1 MNTTPTIAVTGLHRG
16 ENPQPGSAVIRSLR
30 RVYPEARIIGLCYD
44 TLESGIYSE
53 EDAPDAVFT
62 LPYPAAGTE
71 AFWTRIDAIRE
82 VEPFDV
88 LIPCLDAE
96 LAPLVGSPEQW
107 RSRGIHA
114 CLPTAASFEARDK
127 SNLPQLCQR
136 IHSHTPRTIPVND
149 VQELHQAA
157 ASLGGAVFVKGLY
170 YEAQFVST
178 PSARE
183 AAYWHMI
190 ETWGGPVIVQERL
203 DGEEYN
209 VVGLGDGEGNILGSC
224 AVRKM
229 LRTASGKGFGGIVVR
244 DPRLD
249 AIAEALVAELFWR
262 GPFELE
268 FVKPD
273 APNANYSL
281 IEINP
286 RFPAWCD
293 FPSTLGC
300 NLPAAALE
308 LALGCQPREALR
320 HAAPGKFFIR
330 HAIDMTGDIRDLAA
344 LTTTGQLA
352 RPSEEPRAKSPKPPP
367 RQTSPDLTPFAPSP

>member
-1 MNTTPTIAVTGLHRG
+1 MNLSPIIAVTGLHRG

-30 RVYPEARIIGLCYD
+30 RAYPELRIIGLLYD
-44 TLESGIYSE
+44 SLESGLYSE
-53 EDAPDAVFT
+53 EDAPDAAFT
-62 LPYPAAGTE
+62 LPYPAAGAE
-71 AFWTRIDAIRE
+71 AFWARLDAIRE
-82 VEPFDV
+82 IENFDV

-96 LAPLVGSPEQW
+96 MAPLVEAPEKL
-107 RSRGIHA
+107 RERGIRA
-114 CLPTAASFEARDK
+114 CLPDPAAFHARDK
-127 SNLPQLCQR
+127 SRLPELCAR
-136 IHSHTPRTIPVND
+136 ARCRTPQTLAVHD
-149 VQELHQAA
+149 VGALHQAA
-157 ASLGGAVFVKGLY
+157 ATLGGDVFVKGRF
-170 YEAQFVST
+170 YEARAAAT
-178 PSARE
+178 PAARE
-183 AAYWHMI
+183 AAYWQML
-190 ETWGGPVIVQERL
+190 EQWGAPVLVQERV

-209 VVGLGDGEGNILGSC
+209 VAGLGDGRGRILGSC

-229 LRTASGKGFGGIVVR
+229 LRTTHGKGYGGMVVR

-249 AIAEALVAELFWR
+249 AVAGSLIAALRWQ

-273 APNANYSL
+273 GPQGEYCL

-308 LALGCQPREALR
+308 LALGWQPREALG
-320 HAAPGKFFIR
+320 APMPGKFFIR

-344 LTTTGQLA
+344 LTITGQLMRSGKEAAA
-352 RPSEEPRAKSPKPPP
+352 REPHLRAANV
-367 RQTSPDLTPFAPSP
+367 LF